1 MKNIRKLIPVLLLSS
16 GALYADVDTGPAG
29 GDAVSQTFLWIRPQ
43 FQTAMPEKESGFRYR
58 ALDNECGAE
67 GALQFVLFGGR
78 SSRPSHL
85 AKYFM
90 FNNKTSLVVASDRST
105 VLGDTTAEQI
115 LNASQGINRDINPF
129 HFNIIPSTGSA
140 FASTIAFSPRQ
151 SVIGFGIEYRQYL
164 GWSNC
169 EDRKWWL
176 NISTPLTHVR
186 NKVNLVE
193 TLINPEEATAFEEGS
208 ATSMT
213 QAFQGQTPFVN
224 DGVASP
230 VWQYGKINDSEKMT
244 RTRLADIEV
253 RLGYDYI
260 HTDCVHFDGYLGII
274 IPTGNKPN
282 AEFLFE
288 PIVGNA
294 FHFGFMSGGAM
305 GFEVWNSCDKGLRWE
320 FALNS
325 RYLVRNTQTRM
336 FDVYGKPWSRYMAI
350 YANDA
355 DRLAGT
361 LSSGINFF
369 TQKVRVHP
377 RFQFNATTALLFEA
391 GRWQLEA
398 GYNFWAK
405 QGEKVRLDAP
415 WQVGPSFANIADGTI
430 IPGTINR
437 ASLIGANF
445 DGAAILSVDFN
456 TNQLIQQ
463 TDLNLGSA
471 ANPGTL
477 SHTFYGYIGADLDC
491 LCVPAFIGL
500 GGGYEFNA
508 INTAISRWNLWGKF
522 GFSF

>member
-1 MKNIRKLIPVLLLSS
+1 MKNIRKLIPVLLIGSA
-16 GALYADVDTGPAG
+16 ALYADVDTGPAG
-29 GDAVSQTFLWIRPQ
+29 GDALSQTFLWIRPQ
-43 FQTAMPEKESGFRYR
+43 FQTAMPEKETGFRNR
-58 ALDNECGAE
+58 AFDAECGRY
-67 GALQFVLFGGR
+67 GAVQFVPFGGR
-78 SSRPSHL
+78 SSRSSEL

-90 FNNKTSLVVASDRST
+90 FNNKTELVVASDRST

-115 LNASQGINRDINPF
+115 INANQGINRDINAF
-129 HFNIIPSTGSA
+129 NFNIIPSTGSA

-151 SVIGFGIEYRQYL
+151 SVFGFGFEYRQYM
-164 GWSNC
+164 GC
-169 EDRKWWL
+169 QKKWWL
-176 NISTPLTHVR
+176 NISTPLVHVR
-186 NKVNLVE
+186 NKVNLTE
-193 TLINPEEATAFEEGS
+193 TLLNPDEAVNFEPGS
-208 ATSMT
+208 ATSMV

-230 VWQYGKINDSEKMT
+230 VWQYGKINDSEKMK
-244 RTRLADIEV
+244 RTRLADIEI

-260 HTDCVHFDGYLGII
+260 CDECIHFDGYMGII
-274 IPTGNKPN
+274 IPTGNRPK

-294 FHFGFMSGGAM
+294 FHFGFMSGGSM
-305 GFEVWNSCDKGLRWE
+305 GFEVWNSCNNSLSWE

-336 FDVYGKPWSRYMAI
+336 FDVYGKPWSRYMAV

-355 DRLAGT
+355 DRLAGVV
-361 LSSGINFF
+361 SSGINFF

-377 RFQFNATTALLFEA
+377 RFQFNATTALLFEHC
-391 GRWQLEA
+391 RWQLEG

-415 WQVGPSFANIADGTI
+415 WQVGPAFVNIADGTI

-445 DGAAILSVDFN
+445 DGAAILSADFD

-477 SHTFYGYIGADLDC
+477 SHTFYGYIGYDLSC
-491 LCVPAFIGL
+491 FCWPTFIGL

-522 GFSF
+522 GLSF